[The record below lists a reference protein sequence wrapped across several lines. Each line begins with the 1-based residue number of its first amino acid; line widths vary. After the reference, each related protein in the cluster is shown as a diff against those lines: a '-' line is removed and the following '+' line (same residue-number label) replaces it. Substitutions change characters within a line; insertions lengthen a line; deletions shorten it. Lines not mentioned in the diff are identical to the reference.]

1 MSDMNEGTANLCAC
15 LDQLTYTDYQYY
27 DSQNNHNMMVAD
39 FLDDPHV
46 KSADCYD
53 ELSEA
58 MKGNPGFA
66 GMTIVAQ
73 SHFDYPP
80 RAYNYMGDDCT
91 GDPIQAYAFQDNE
104 GNLYIAYRGTGD
116 GRWFDDGQGLYEYDT
131 DMQRAATSFADECIA
146 NYGEGHNIYITGHSK
161 GGNEAQYVTLT
172 SKYADRITACYSFDG
187 QGFSKSFYED
197 FKNNPYR
204 SKLFSINGDNDPV
217 HQLGYQLVPDS
228 NKKYVICD
236 VEWEKFWAHD
246 LSCILKNGKLNLE
259 SEPGF
264 LCEFGRY
271 VSENLRSLPEGKM
284 KSCINAAMS
293 LAELFMSRGVSL
305 DYADH
310 DSIIVLDVLTFKE
323 SGLDLILHSLRQASI
338 KELFDQ
344 LGMEGLLSTV
354 IVSMGMNI
362 LTFHAIPSEAL
373 KELSKECDRI
383 IEQAKSYLQ
392 NAKMWI
398 SNFFFN
404 VYSFYVG
411 VKEWFFTHSP
421 GFSFATYN
429 PDVVVDTDSMHFI
442 SACLSNISSRAKDLD
457 SRMNSLYFEMGI
469 NWDTIFNIGCLLK
482 AGIVLDYSYRLDWCA
497 GYLDETANE
506 FESVEGQLIH

>member
-1 MSDMNEGTANLCAC
+1 MDERTANICAN
-15 LDQLTYTDYQYY
+15 LDMLTYTNSQQEFYKGKTIGEIYEQTYSDKVRNEYQ
-27 DSQNNHNMMVAD
+27 A
-39 FLDDPHV
+39 
-46 KSADCYD
+46 
-53 ELSEA
+53 LSEA
-58 MKGNPGFA
+58 VENDPYFA
-66 GMTIVAQ
+66 GMEIVAQ
-73 SHFDYPP
+73 SHFDYPSG
-80 RAYNYMGDDCT
+80 AYNYMGDNCI
-91 GDPIQAYAFQDNE
+91 GDPIQAYALKDSD
-104 GNLYIAYRGTGD
+104 GNLYICYRGTGD

-172 SKYADRITACYSFDG
+172 SKYPDRITACYSFDG
-187 QGFSKSFYED
+187 QGFSEAFYESNE
-197 FKNNPYR
+197 KNSNR
-204 SKLFSINGDNDPV
+204 AKIISINGDNDPV
-217 HQLGYQLVPDS
+217 HQLGESLVLKD
-228 NKKYVICD
+228 NIFYVKSDRFIQSGLNVGWC
-236 VEWEKFWAHD
+236 HD
-246 LSCILKNGKLNLE
+246 LTCILKGGKLNSE

-264 LCEFGRY
+264 GCKFGMHIW
-271 VSENLRSLPEGKM
+271 ENLKKLSDEER
-284 KSCINAAMS
+284 KSCINALMS
-293 LAELFMSRGVSL
+293 KIDLFTSGSL
-305 DYADH
+305 DEDDH
-310 DSIIVLDVLTFKE
+310 DSNPELDDSTFIYK
-323 SGLDLILHSLRQASI
+323 GFDLIFNSLKQAKEESDDLGVLWTALIAIGMSI
-338 KELFDQ
+338 IYRIGDKSKATLEF
-344 LGMEGLLSTV
+344 
-354 IVSMGMNI
+354 I
-362 LTFHAIPSEAL
+362 
-373 KELSKECDRI
+373 KECDRI
-383 IEQAKSYLQ
+383 IEQAKAYLQ

-404 VYSFYVG
+404 IYSFYVG

-442 SACLSNISSRAKDLD
+442 AACLSNISSRAKDLD